1 MQKHDSQLHFFL
13 LLFLIIKIHAMPRGS
28 IKISMLLF
36 LLIFLSGSPSAQ
48 NPKKLDSLTYQL
60 ETAANDSLRVQTL
73 ISISKEYSDHDLSM
87 ALRYA
92 ERSLEAARATRNNK
106 LISSALSNMGFVCF
120 QHGLLELAA
129 KHYYE
134 FRDLHKSMNDQDMV
148 LRGMINIA
156 AIKLMMQ
163 DFEGTR
169 NDLLDILNLMD
180 ELDAAK
186 TEPDSLPRMEL
197 STIYNNL
204 GVAYENMG
212 HREEAIDYYLRGISI
227 ARRIPGQESDVARL
241 LNNLGKTYAE
251 QGRSSEAQE
260 VLREALQIRL
270 EMNDRHG
277 QASSYRNLARFH
289 FDRIN
294 YEVAMQYAYQGLDI
308 AERLGSLQLLI
319 NFSEILFELYDHHN
333 RPDSALKYHKM
344 LKDFNDRLKSEEVRQ
359 EITRMEITAQFK
371 ERELLRQVEQR
382 RKEQRY
388 MYGGGFILLTAV
400 ILGLLFVLTRS
411 RARRL
416 QLANANIQ
424 LESDK
429 NLLEKAN
436 LEKELEV
443 KNKELTTN
451 VMYQI
456 NKNELIQDII
466 KKLLKLSLKLNTDQ
480 KDYIQDIVRDMEKAQ
495 DEKIWDE
502 FEMRFHNVHNDFYEK
517 LNAVCPGLSLN
528 EKRLCSFLRLNMTTK
543 EISSITGQSPK
554 SIEMARTRLR
564 KKLNLTNTETSL
576 TDFLDT
582 L

>member
-1 MQKHDSQLHFFL
+1 ML
-13 LLFLIIKIHAMPRGS
+13 RGS
-28 IKISMLLF
+28 IKISLLLF
-36 LLIFLSGSPSAQ
+36 LLIFLSGSLSAQ
-48 NPKKLDSLTYQL
+48 NLQKLDSLTYQL
-60 ETAANDSLRVQTL
+60 ETAANDSVRVQTL
-73 ISISKEYSDHDLSM
+73 IRISKEYSDHDLSM

-92 ERSLEAARATRNNK
+92 ERSLETARETRNNK

-134 FRDLHKSMNDQDMV
+134 FRDLHKSMNDQDGV

-169 NDLLDILNLMD
+169 DDLL
-180 ELDAAK
+180 ELLELIEEMNAEK
-186 TEPDSLPRMEL
+186 SEPDTLPRFEL
-197 STIYNNL
+197 TTIYNNL
-204 GVAYENMG
+204 GVAYENIA
-212 HREEAIDYYLRGISI
+212 EKENAIDYYLRGISI
-227 ARRIPGQESDVARL
+227 ARRIPGQENDLARL
-241 LNNLGKTYAE
+241 LNNLGKVYGE
-251 QGRSSEAQE
+251 QGRFAEAMVALNE
-260 VLREALQIRL
+260 GLQIRM
-270 EMNDRHG
+270 EANNKQG

-289 FDRIN
+289 FMLEEYDSALD
-294 YEVAMQYAYQGLDI
+294 YSYQGFEI
-308 AERLGSLQLLI
+308 ADRSGSLQLLM
-319 NFSEILFELYDHHN
+319 NFSSLLFELYDLHN
-333 RPDSALKYHKM
+333 QPDSALKY
-344 LKDFNDRLKSEEVRQ
+344 LKLFKEYNDKFYSEEARQ
-359 EITRMEITAQFK
+359 EITRMEITAQFQ
-371 ERELLRQVEQR
+371 ERELLRQMQQK

-388 MYGGGFILLTAV
+388 MYGGGIILLSAV
-400 ILGLLFVLTRS
+400 ILGLLFILTRS

-466 KKLLKLSLKLNTDQ
+466 KKLLKLSLKLSTDQ
-480 KDYIQDIVRDMEKAQ
+480 KDYIQDIIRDMEKAQ
-495 DEKIWDE
+495 DKKIWDE
-502 FEMRFHNVHNDFYEK
+502 FELRFHNVHNDFYEK

-582 L
+582 LQIPG

>member
-1 MQKHDSQLHFFL
+1 M
-13 LLFLIIKIHAMPRGS
+13 
-28 IKISMLLF
+28 ISMHVEVGAKD
-36 LLIFLSGSPSAQ
+36 IQ
-48 NPKKLDSLTYQL
+48 RLDSLTFQL
-60 ETAANDSLRVQTL
+60 EIARNDSARVLTL
-73 ISISKEYSDHDLSM
+73 IEISREYSLVDLSTG
-87 ALRYA
+87 LRYA
-92 ERSLEAARATRNNK
+92 ERALETARLSNNSN
-106 LISSALSNMGFVCF
+106 LISSALSHMGFVCF
-120 QHGLLELAA
+120 QHGLLDMAA

-134 FRDLHKSMNDQDMV
+134 FRDLHNKLGDQEGV
-148 LRGMINIA
+148 IRGMVNIGS
-156 AIKLMMQ
+156 IKLMTEK
-163 DFEGTR
+163 FEETR
-169 NDLLDILNLMD
+169 DDLLEALRLIE

-186 TEPDSLPRMEL
+186 LEPGTLPRAEIP
-197 STIYNNL
+197 TIYNNL
-204 GVAYENMG
+204 GVAYENLG
-212 HREEAIDYYLRGISI
+212 YSEDAIEYYLRGASI
-227 ARRIPGQESDVARL
+227 ARRIPGQELVLARL
-241 LNNLGKTYAE
+241 LNNLGKLYGET
-251 QGRSSEAQE
+251 GRPYEAIE
-260 VLREALQIRL
+260 AMNEALDIR
-270 EMNDRHG
+270 MRAGDRHG
-277 QASSYRNLARFH
+277 QASSYRNLGLFH
-289 FDRIN
+289 FNRND
-294 YEVAMQYAYQGLDI
+294 YDLAFDYAYRGLVL

-319 NFSEILFELYDHHN
+319 NFSNQLFEYYDYQN
-333 RPDSALKYHKM
+333 QADSALKYHKK
-344 LKDFNDRLKSEEVRQ
+344 LKEHNDQLNSEETHR
-359 EITRMEITAQFK
+359 EITRLEITSQFQ
-371 ERELLRQVEQR
+371 ERELLRQMEQR
-382 RKEQRY
+382 RKEQRFLFS
-388 MYGGGFILLTAV
+388 GGSILLIAV
-400 ILGLLFVLTRS
+400 IMGLLYFLARS

-436 LEKELEV
+436 IEKELDL
-443 KNKELTTN
+443 KNKELATN

-480 KDYIQDIVRDMEKAQ
+480 KDYIHDIVRDMEKAR

-502 FEMRFHNVHNDFYEK
+502 FELRFHNVHNDFYEK